1 MRNILKIYKGHFLP
15 KAYKKIFEMYYE
27 KPVSDMSSFDTVASF
42 VSKWISNTMP
52 PLKLNVKREKKNKKC
67 NWLEMTTW

>member
-1 MRNILKIYKGHFLP
+1 
-15 KAYKKIFEMYYE
+15 MYYE
-27 KPVSDMSSFDTVASF
+27 KTVSDISPFDTVASF

-67 NWLEMTTW
+67 NWLEMINW